1 MGRNLE
7 LAIGILNG
15 TVGDY
20 LARTGNG
27 LATEMAIIHDGAP
40 LRLDSASLAR
50 AFPAATPRIAVLLH
64 GLMNTEHVWA
74 YPPSPDPGED
84 LGADYGANLAR
95 DFGYTALY
103 LRYNTGRSI
112 PDNGASLDQL
122 LSTLVA
128 AWPSVSGQPV
138 QELLL
143 VGYSMGGLVVRS
155 ACHVTRLSPP
165 RPPQND
171 WLALVQRVLYIGTP
185 HMGAPLERLGRVV
198 SRGLRAVPDPYVQL
212 IADIADLRSDGLKD
226 LGDADLRHE
235 DRARRLHRVSL
246 RDPSHPVP
254 LLPELR
260 HYLVA
265 GTLYEVPWAAALFGD
280 IMVPVP
286 SGTASTSELPPERVA
301 ILPGMSHVALAHHPA
316 VYQQLRAWLAAP

>member
-7 LAIGILNG
+7 LAIGVLNG

-40 LRLDSASLAR
+40 LRLDPASLAR
-50 AFPAATPRIAVLLH
+50 AFPAATRKIVVLLH

-74 YPPSPDPGED
+74 FPPSARGADATEST
-84 LGADYGANLAR
+84 ADYGGSLAR
-95 DFGYTALY
+95 DHGYTPLY

-122 LSTLVA
+122 LTALVR
-128 AWPSVSGQPV
+128 AWPSDSDGGPV

-155 ACHVTRLSPP
+155 ACHVAKLAAH
-165 RPPQND
+165 D
-171 WLALVQRVLYIGTP
+171 WLPRVHRILYIGTP
-185 HMGAPLERLGRVV
+185 HLGAPLERVGRVV
-198 SRGLRAVPDPYVQL
+198 SRGLRAVPDPYTQL
-212 IADIADLRSDGLKD
+212 IAQIADLRSDGLKD

-246 RDPSHPVP
+246 RDPNHPVP
-254 LLPELR
+254 LLPEVR

-265 GTLYEVPWAAALFGD
+265 GTLSAAPWAASLFGD

-316 VYQQLRAWLAAP
+316 VYRQIHAWMANET